1 MENLQRL
8 YMSQDD
14 GQGVTRR
21 LETAISQM
29 IKAGLAPAGSPLP
42 PQREIAETLEISLSA
57 VTRAFNNLKR
67 AGILYG
73 ERGRGSFVA
82 EREQFA
88 HDHGDRFFRDDD
100 FLVGEMFFESLESPV
115 LCNLVE
121 RLDFMNSQLPEIIDF
136 KKVAT
141 SKKSLKEYGAEYL
154 RFLGMRLKPEDIT
167 ISHNA
172 YLALWV
178 AFQIGC
184 SPGSVLGAPDI
195 SFLPLFR
202 NRLVAGNVDLVPILS
217 DDYGILPEALESA
230 CRNHH
235 LTALTVSP
243 ECELPTTKRMGRQR
257 REDIIFVA
265 RKYDLTIIEN
275 NWLLPEREPEIAPLA
290 AFAPERTI
298 LLEHGSKMLSCGN
311 FCSFSYV
318 PDQMR
323 ERFIY
328 QRNIIAGPLP
338 LLSRK
343 LTAYWIDS
351 GNMERDYRS
360 KNQEI
365 RKRNELARD
374 ILDPLPVKIHKH
386 ARFCW
391 LPLEKGKKAQL
402 IRHRLLKRGVLISSS
417 EKYLVGSICPEE
429 GLLIGIGH
437 EPDLDRLE
445 KALWLIRAEVL
456 A

>member
-1 MENLQRL
+1 MENLRRL
-8 YMSQDD
+8 YISQDE
-14 GQGVTRR
+14 GQGITKR
-21 LETAISQM
+21 LENAISQM
-29 IKAGLAPAGSPLP
+29 IKAGLAPAGSSLP
-42 PQREIAETLEISLSA
+42 PQREIAEALEISLSV

-82 EREQFA
+82 ESEQFA

-100 FLVGEMFFESLESPV
+100 CLTGEKFSEPPDSPI

-121 RLDFMNSQLPEIIDF
+121 RLDFMNTQLPEIIDF
-136 KKVAT
+136 KKIAA
-141 SKKSLKEYGAEYL
+141 SKESLKEYGAEYL
-154 RFLGMRLKPEDIT
+154 RFLGIRLKPEDVT

-184 SPGSVLGAPDI
+184 PPGCVLGAPDI

-202 NRLVAGNVDLVPILS
+202 NRLVAGNVDLIPIQS
-217 DDYGILPEALESA
+217 DEYGILPEALESA

-257 REDIIFVA
+257 REEIAAIA

-290 AFAPERTI
+290 AFAPERSI

-318 PDQMR
+318 PEQMR

-351 GNMERDYRS
+351 GNMERDYKS

-365 RKRNELARD
+365 RQRNELARE
-374 ILDPLPVKIHKH
+374 ILEPLPVKIHKY

-391 LPLEKGKKAQL
+391 LPLEKGKKGQL

-417 EKYLVGSICPEE
+417 EKYLIGSICPEE
-429 GLLIGIGH
+429 GLLIGIAH
-437 EPDLDRLE
+437 EPNLDRLE
-445 KALWLIRAEVL
+445 KALCMIRAEVM